1 MKATEQQLQDI
12 YEKAVSAE
20 CAEKQGVEMSSFD
33 LLCALDEAGGV
44 AHFIRSMI
52 ETVRAQKVKPVAF
65 IDGNVSPADMDK
77 LIQVITE
84 MEVIRDDMPFGLDE
98 TETLTLQAIKFS
110 LNAIQHPAYPE
121 KLPCPVLL
129 EPGLKFGKG
138 IPTSTMLAALQR
150 RADHYAELD
159 AMTPEERQKHEQAIR
174 EFKEMVFQ
182 PHKTH
187 FTAADRGITEG
198 PLTEGDCSS
207 CGGKGFI
214 DYPEGKSNVD
224 CHACNGTGKK

>member
-84 MEVIRDDMPFGLDE
+84 MELIRDDMPFGLEPPLPEQPVSDSY
-98 TETLTLQAIKFS
+98 TLPEEPTPAMQTAGASAIRFDTTPVNKLFTA
-110 LNAIQHPAYPE
+110 NA
-121 KLPCPVLL
+121 VW
-129 EPGLKFGKG
+129 
-138 IPTSTMLAALQR
+138 
-150 RADHYAELD
+150 RAMRAELLKD
-159 AMTPEERQKHEQAIR
+159 K
-174 EFKEMVFQ
+174 
-182 PHKTH
+182 
-187 FTAADRGITEG
+187 
-198 PLTEGDCSS
+198 
-207 CGGKGFI
+207 
-214 DYPEGKSNVD
+214 
-224 CHACNGTGKK
+224 